1 MPPAPQPPP
10 TPQATTGPADCAV
23 QVQSWL
29 ADTSWWDGATTA
41 TLQAGIT
48 EVYTDAQTYLSTF
61 AGDPSGDAATTELS
75 ILGSPN
81 GSTMAALADPIP
93 SCADAQMYWQDAG
106 TQYGNATSS
115 DIGTPQAATDM
126 QTVLSDLKS
135 LRTELGQTAPGSGLT
150 LPK

>member
-23 QVQSWL
+23 QVQAWL
-29 ADTSWWDGATTA
+29 ADTSLFPNGAP
-41 TLQAGIT
+41 LQLGIT
-48 EVYTDAQTYLSTF
+48 DVYSDAATYLSLF

-75 ILGSPN
+75 ILGDPN
-81 GSTMAALADPIP
+81 GAVMSTLADPIP
-93 SCADAQMYWQDAG
+93 ACADLSQFWQSAGVQFGNATGNDAG
-106 TQYGNATSS
+106 TT
-115 DIGTPQAATDM
+115 QAATDM
-126 QTVLSDLKS
+126 RAVLSDLKA